1 MAHQP
6 YHRNW
11 PDPFVGG
18 ALCLDFINTVEYLT
32 PSSARDRLTD
42 YFMVLRWSAARES
55 LPDRAIERLARR
67 ARRDRRGA
75 SLAWRNCIA
84 LREALRVL
92 VGKLQAGES
101 PGRVVAGLNG
111 RISGLPP
118 LATLTAAV
126 RHSRFVFD
134 APGRDLNELTWPIVW
149 SAAAVLVSEYVER
162 LGYCHASPCR
172 YVFIDLSRNQ
182 TRLWCAD
189 SCGNRARVRRHQK
202 RVDRQGHGG
211 RSRRRSSSSQERG

>member
-1 MAHQP
+1 MANQP

-11 PDPFVGG
+11 PGRFVGG

-32 PSSARDRLTD
+32 PSGARDRLTD

-55 LPDRAIERLARR
+55 LSDRAIERLAQR
-67 ARRDRRGA
+67 ARRDPRGA

-92 VGKLQAGES
+92 VAELQAAES
-101 PGRVVAGLNG
+101 PDRVVAGLNA

-118 LATLTAAV
+118 LATLRAAA
-126 RHSRFVFD
+126 RHPHFVFD
-134 APGRDLNELTWPIVW
+134 TPGRDLKELTWPIVW
-149 SAAAVLVSEYVER
+149 SAAAVLVSEYIER
-162 LGYCHASPCR
+162 LGHCRASPCR

-182 TRLWCAD
+182 SRLWCAD

-202 RVDRQGHGG
+202 RADRQGQGG
-211 RSRRRSSSSQERG
+211 RSRDRSSSPQERG